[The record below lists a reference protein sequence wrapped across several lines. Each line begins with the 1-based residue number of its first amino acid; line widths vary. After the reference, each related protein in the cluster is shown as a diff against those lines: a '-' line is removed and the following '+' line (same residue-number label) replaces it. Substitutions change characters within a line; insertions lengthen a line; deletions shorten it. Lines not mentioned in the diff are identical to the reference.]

1 MKWFKNTDRD
11 KLLYGGFIITFIVL
25 YAATA
30 FVSWYHAIT
39 FFNIANAVWLSV
51 LLSFVAEVGQASV
64 LFSILLSDNK
74 HRFLS
79 WAVMIILTT
88 LQVIGNVVS
97 SYDWIVKHG
106 AAGVEAFQKSILF
119 WMTVADPEIFKVI
132 IAWIS
137 GALLPII
144 ALSMTALV
152 AQNIELRAKKAK
164 TALDSEPPAEPIDAK
179 DIISEVSRVRPTQE
193 DLDALAELL
202 NKKSPI
208 EKAPSEEEL
217 PKESPTEEKKSF
229 EFLFGRTK
237 EEMKQYQEEKE
248 KEYQKWLN
256 ETSKKE
262 NEEIPPPDQ
271 LTDEEVED
279 LLASKD
285 DEDSFEYP
293 EEEIVE
299 ELVSSP
305 DVVIDPIISISNK
318 NGLVD
323 GIIQVSG
330 PVPAADS
337 KTKDKSEE
345 ERLERIRKIAREQ
358 EELKKK

>member
-97 SYDWIVKHG
+97 SYDWIVKHA

-164 TALDSEPPAEPIDAK
+164 TALDSETPAEPIDAK
-179 DIISEVSRVRPTQE
+179 DIISEVSRVRPTQK
-193 DLDALAELL
+193 DLDTLAELL

-208 EKAPSEEEL
+208 EKAPPEEEL
-217 PKESPTEEKKSF
+217 PKVLPTEEK
-229 EFLFGRTK
+229 
-237 EEMKQYQEEKE
+237 EK
-248 KEYQKWLN
+248 KRQKWID

-279 LLASKD
+279 LLGYED
-285 DEDSFEYP
+285 DENDFDYP
-293 EEEIVE
+293 EEEVVE
-299 ELVSSP
+299 ESASSP
-305 DVVIDPIISISNK
+305 NVVTDPIITISNE

-323 GIIQVSG
+323 GIIQVSEPI
-330 PVPAADS
+330 PVAD
-337 KTKDKSEE
+337 DKIKNKSEEEKKQIEE